1 MKYIFKITSIPVAS
15 PRSLDSE
22 QVLLLEPP
30 SDKILVLVPP
40 SDILFDFENEMFVKT
55 SFQYDWCP
63 VKE

>member
-1 MKYIFKITSIPVAS
+1 MKYIFKMTSIPVAS

-40 SDILFDFENEMFVKT
+40 SDILFDF
-55 SFQYDWCP
+55 
-63 VKE
+63 